1 MKRSIIDHITQGN
14 VYAGF
19 HPAIGKRKNPRMK
32 LKMLLLSI
40 ACIIGQVAC
49 TDLEIP
55 PMNVIQDKD
64 VFTTEGGVRI
74 YMARCY
80 SELPFEDF
88 RYSPTRGTNHFWII
102 NPQPAN
108 TGEALSRD
116 LNGATA
122 EQFNFWERAYPLI
135 REANYFMQT
144 LPEYAGNF
152 QEADV
157 NHWLGEARFI
167 RAVTYMALVKRYGGV
182 PIVDKVLNYPEQ
194 SIEELRI
201 PRASEEAVYDFIA
214 ADLDF
219 AYNNMHP
226 SSEEGRANK
235 YVAAAFKSRAM
246 LYAGSIAKYNQIQL
260 FDGSQNRLCGIP
272 ANKANTYFKAAC
284 DAAALLDGQYSLYK
298 KTWAAGDRQAQMD
311 NYINL
316 FFDESS
322 PENILVKGYKYPET
336 VHGYDAYNVPRQLMG
351 GNGYSAEVN
360 PTLNFVELFDGIP
373 KNPDG
378 TIKTLDDAGK
388 YVLYNNT
395 LDLFA
400 NAEPR
405 LRATVIVPGDMFKNE
420 SIEIWR
426 GIYTGNVT
434 GGISRLMPE
443 GSTAPY
449 PSANIVSSAN
459 AQQTPYTLP
468 NGSKKN
474 PAGRSGVFTADGT
487 CSVSGFSVRKYLDPE
502 RPTSEVLENRS
513 DQAWIEMRYAEVLL
527 NRAEAAYE
535 LYAAGQGANYL
546 QDAFTIINQIR
557 ERAGATLL
565 ASAASLNNITI
576 IRNERRKELAFENK
590 VWWDLKRWRI
600 LDREQNGTIYRTLMP
615 FYAAQAGK
623 YFFDA
628 RFDERN
634 SRYTFDTRWYY
645 QEIPG
650 SEISKS
656 QNLIQNPGY

>member
-1 MKRSIIDHITQGN
+1 MKKILQ
-14 VYAGF
+14 
-19 HPAIGKRKNPRMK
+19 
-32 LKMLLLSI
+32 LSI
-40 ACIIGQVAC
+40 ACMIGLAAC
-49 TDLEIP
+49 TDLDIP

-64 VFTTEGGVRI
+64 VFTTEGGIKI

-102 NPQPAN
+102 NPTSAN

-116 LNGATA
+116 LTSATA

-135 REANYFMQT
+135 REANYFLQT
-144 LPEYAGNF
+144 LPEYANNF
-152 QEADV
+152 PEADV
-157 NHWLGEARFI
+157 NHWLGEARFV

-194 SIEELRI
+194 SIEELKT

-219 AYNNMHP
+219 AYNNMKET
-226 SSEEGRANK
+226 SELGRANK
-235 YVAAAFKSRAM
+235 YAAAAFKSRAM
-246 LYAGSIAKYNQIQL
+246 LYAGSIAKYNQVQL

-272 ANKANTYFKAAC
+272 AAKANTYFKAAH
-284 DAAALLDGQYSLYK
+284 DAAMLLEGKYSLYK
-298 KTWAAGDRQAQMD
+298 KTWAAGDKEAQMQ

-322 PENILVKGYKYPET
+322 PENILIKGYKYPES

-351 GNGYSAEVN
+351 GNGYSSEVN
-360 PTLNFVELFDGIP
+360 PTLNLVELFDGFP
-373 KNPDG
+373 KNADG
-378 TIKTLDDAGK
+378 TIMTLDASGK
-388 YVLYNNT
+388 YILYDN
-395 LDLFA
+395 LPDIFA

-426 GIYTGNVT
+426 GIYTSSVA
-434 GGISRLMPE
+434 GGISRLLPE

-449 PSANIVSSAN
+449 PSTNIVSSPN

-468 NGSKKN
+468 NGDKMN

-487 CSVSGFSVRKYLDPE
+487 CAVSGFSVRKYLVPDK
-502 RPTSEVLENRS
+502 PTAEVLENRA
-513 DQAWIEMRYAEVLL
+513 DQTWIEMRYAEVLL

-535 LYAAGQGANYL
+535 LHLAGQGGNYL
-546 QDAFTIINQIR
+546 QDAFTVINEIR
-557 ERAGATLL
+557 ERAGAGLL
-565 ASAASLNNITI
+565 PSAAALDDITI
-576 IRNERRKELAFENK
+576 VRNERRKELAFENK
-590 VWWDLKRWRI
+590 IWWDLKRWRI
-600 LDREQNGTIYRTLMP
+600 LDKEQNGTVYRTLMP

-623 YFFDA
+623 WFFDA
-628 RFDERN
+628 RPDERN
-634 SRYTFDTRWYY
+634 ARYTFDTRWYY

-650 SEISKS
+650 GEISKS

>member
-1 MKRSIIDHITQGN
+1 
-14 VYAGF
+14 
-19 HPAIGKRKNPRMK
+19 MK
-32 LKMLLLSI
+32 LKIFLLSI
-40 ACIIGQVAC
+40 VCFIGQTAC
-49 TDLEIP
+49 TDLDIP

-64 VFTTEGGVRI
+64 VFTTEGGIRI

-116 LNGATA
+116 LNGSTT
-122 EQFNFWERAYPLI
+122 EGFNFWERAYPLI
-135 REANYFMQT
+135 REANYFLQT
-144 LPEYAGNF
+144 LPTYAGNF
-152 QEADV
+152 QQADV

-182 PIVDKVLNYPEQ
+182 PIINKVLNYPEQ
-194 SIEELRI
+194 SIEELKI
-201 PRASEEAVYDFIA
+201 PRASEQAVYDSIA

-219 AYNNMHP
+219 AYNNMKA
-226 SSEEGRANK
+226 SSESGRANK
-235 YVAAAFKSRAM
+235 YAAAAFKSRAM

-260 FDGSQNRLCGIP
+260 FDGNQNRLVGIP
-272 ANKANTYFKAAC
+272 ANKANDYFKAAY
-284 DAAALLDGQYSLYK
+284 DAAGLVDGHYSLYK
-298 KTWAAGDRQAQMD
+298 KSWAAGDKQAQMQ

-316 FFDESS
+316 FFDATS

-360 PTLNFVELFDGIP
+360 PTLNLVELYDGFP

-378 TIKTLDDAGK
+378 TIQTLDAGGK
-388 YVLYNNT
+388 YILYTNT

-405 LRATVIVPGDMFKNE
+405 LRATVIVPGDIFKNE
-420 SIEIWR
+420 SIEIYR
-426 GIYTGNVT
+426 GIYTGST
-434 GGISRLMPE
+434 AGGISRLLPE

-449 PSANIVSSAN
+449 PSVNIVSSPN
-459 AQQTPYTLP
+459 AQQTPFTLP
-468 NGSKKN
+468 DGSKKN

-487 CSVSGFSVRKYLDPE
+487 GAVSGFSVRKYLDPN
-502 RPTSEVLENRS
+502 RPTAEVLENRS
-513 DQAWIEMRYAEVLL
+513 DQTWIEMRYAEVLL

-535 LYAAGQGANYL
+535 LHAAGQGGSYL
-546 QDAFTIINQIR
+546 QDAFSIINQIR
-557 ERAGATLL
+557 ERAGAVLL
-565 ASAASLNNITI
+565 ASAAALNTI
-576 IRNERRKELAFENK
+576 DIVRNERRKELAFENK
-590 VWWDLKRWRI
+590 IWWDLKRWRI
-600 LDREQNGTIYRTLMP
+600 LDKEQNGTVYRTLMA
-615 FYAAQAGK
+615 FYSAEAGK

-628 RFDERN
+628 RLDERN

-645 QEIPG
+645 QDIPG

>member
-1 MKRSIIDHITQGN
+1 
-14 VYAGF
+14 
-19 HPAIGKRKNPRMK
+19 MK
-32 LKMLLLSI
+32 LKIFLLSI
-40 ACIIGQVAC
+40 VCFIGHTGC
-49 TDLEIP
+49 TDLDIP

-64 VFTTEGGVRI
+64 VFTTEGGIRI

-80 SELPFEDF
+80 SELPMEDF

-116 LNGATA
+116 LNGATT
-122 EQFNFWERAYPLI
+122 EGFNFWERAYPLL
-135 REANYFMQT
+135 REANYFLQT
-144 LPEYAGNF
+144 LPTYAGNF
-152 QEADV
+152 QQADV

-167 RAVTYMALVKRYGGV
+167 RAFTYMALVKRYGGV
-182 PIVDKVLNYPEQ
+182 PIVNTVLNYPEQ
-194 SIEELRI
+194 SIEELRV
-201 PRASEEAVYDFIA
+201 PRASEAVVYDSIA

-219 AYNNMHP
+219 AYNNMKP
-226 SSEEGRANK
+226 TSESGRANK

-260 FDGSQNRLCGIP
+260 FDGNQNRLAGIP
-272 ANKANTYFKAAC
+272 ATRANEYFKAAY
-284 DAAALLDGQYSLYK
+284 DAAVLLEGQYSLYK
-298 KTWAAGDRQAQMD
+298 KNWAAGDKAAQMQ
-311 NYINL
+311 NFINL

-322 PENILVKGYKYPET
+322 PENILIKGYKYPET

-360 PTLNFVELFDGIP
+360 PTLNFVEMFDGIP

-378 TIKTLDDAGK
+378 TIKVLDDGGK
-388 YVLYNNT
+388 YTLYTNT

-400 NAEPR
+400 DAEPR
-405 LRATVIVPGDMFKNE
+405 LRASVIVPGDVFKNE
-420 SIEIWR
+420 SIEIYR
-426 GIYTGNVT
+426 GIYTGPVA
-434 GGISRLMPE
+434 GGIGRLLPE

-449 PSANIVSSAN
+449 PAANIVSSAN

-468 NGSKKN
+468 DGSKKN

-487 CSVSGFSVRKYLDPE
+487 GAVSGFSVRKYLDPE
-502 RPTSEVLENRS
+502 RPTAEVLENRS
-513 DQAWIEMRYAEVLL
+513 DQTWIEMRYAEVLL
-527 NRAEAAYE
+527 NRAEAAFE
-535 LYAAGQGANYL
+535 LYAGGQAGNYL
-546 QDAFTIINQIR
+546 QDAFSSINQIR
-557 ERAGATLL
+557 ERAGAVLL
-565 ASAASLNNITI
+565 GSAAELNNINI
-576 IRNERRKELAFENK
+576 VRNERRKELAFENK

-600 LDREQNGTIYRTLMP
+600 LDKEQNGTVYRTLMP
-615 FYAAQAGK
+615 FYAAAAGQ

-634 SRYTFDTRWYY
+634 SRYTFDNRWYY